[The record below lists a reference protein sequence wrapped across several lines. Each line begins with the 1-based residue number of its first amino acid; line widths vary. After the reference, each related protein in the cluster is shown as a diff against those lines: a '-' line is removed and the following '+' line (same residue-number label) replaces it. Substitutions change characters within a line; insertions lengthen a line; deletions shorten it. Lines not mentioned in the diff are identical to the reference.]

1 MEIYLKL
8 FEVLF
13 PVFFI
18 VGIGYYLGK
27 KNPNFDNSFI
37 TSFASNVGTP
47 AMVIYAIT
55 STGISFDIYASYFIY
70 YLIAIIGF
78 TLTGI
83 IILYL
88 LKTKDIIREVPVFI
102 LPNNGNMGIPICLFA
117 YGSQGLGIAA
127 SISSLI
133 ILLHFT
139 LGVFLADR
147 KFDFKILIKNPPFYA
162 IIFSV
167 GFLYFDL
174 EMPKA
179 IINLTELLTYTA
191 IVLILMSL
199 GIALTKL
206 KVFSLTNSIISSIGR
221 VIIGPIIGFI
231 IIIYFDLSGFG
242 AGVIL
247 IQSAMPSAIL
257 NYLIGSMYSPKEI
270 VGIFFDQA
278 KTRAA
283 TVDGN
288 TYHSSSLIYAMS
300 GSGGSSNSADND
312 GGRMPEG
319 KKQSSGMTNF
329 FNSTRSHG
337 SGASIADSSNGSDW
351 VSVSNYGSGTNN
363 LLQFGAQ
370 NANSSAGDY
379 IRILVKPN
387 SAPVAAANTHCIN

>member
-1 MEIYLKL
+1 MEIYFKL
-8 FEVLF
+8 IEVLF
-13 PVFFI
+13 PVFFV

-27 KNPNFDNSFI
+27 KKPDFDNSFI
-37 TSFASNVGTP
+37 TTFASNVGTP
-47 AMVIYAIT
+47 AMVIYSIT
-55 STGISFDIYASYFIY
+55 STGITFEQYTTYFIY
-70 YLIAIIGF
+70 YLIAIAGF
-78 TLTGI
+78 GLTGI

-88 LKTKDIIREVPVFI
+88 LKTKDIIREIPVFL

-147 KFDFKILIKNPPFYA
+147 KFDFNILIKNPPFYA

-167 GFLYFDL
+167 TFIYFDL

-206 KVFSLTNSIISSIGR
+206 KVFSFTNSIIASIGR
-221 VIIGPIIGFI
+221 VIIGPIIGFLI
-231 IIIYFDLSGFG
+231 IIFFDLSGFG

-270 VGIFFDQA
+270 VD
-278 KTRAA
+278 
-283 TVDGN
+283 
-288 TYHSSSLIYAMS
+288 
-300 GSGGSSNSADND
+300 
-312 GGRMPEG
+312 
-319 KKQSSGMTNF
+319 
-329 FNSTRSHG
+329 
-337 SGASIADSSNGSDW
+337 SIASTIV
-351 VSVSNYGSGTNN
+351 VSTLMSFITVPIVVFFALKHFY
-363 LLQFGAQ
+363 
-370 NANSSAGDY
+370 
-379 IRILVKPN
+379 
-387 SAPVAAANTHCIN
+387 